1 MGGVSGSLSALPVRA
16 RLFRPDRWLLW
27 FGLVFVLSVYFFPS
41 GIVGKLRA
49 VTPPKKGFR

>member
-1 MGGVSGSLSALPVRA
+1 MPLLAK
-16 RLFRPDRWLLW
+16 LFHPDRWLLW